1 MPSKKK
7 SIFSG
12 IFSKNSYIPASI
24 VTVAAVGLLI
34 WAGLTLL
41 RSQPKEATLVIASRE
56 DGKQRM
62 FTGEVI
68 DGMTVLDALIAS
80 SEAGQI
86 EFRYS
91 LDKNGKLVIQKLNG
105 YDSKVSSRELLFYL
119 NGAGVGIGEIDKT
132 IINSGDRIEIHLN

>member
-12 IFSKNSYIPASI
+12 IFSKNSYILASI